1 VRTVS
6 SNKCWSSMSFQNL
19 VRLSQIKKIP
29 CLSKKVEKIAIT
41 VVQLDEILL
50 YLRPFYNGAFSI
62 ASKNDIDDQ
71 NLLLATVHICYR

>member
-1 VRTVS
+1 
-6 SNKCWSSMSFQNL
+6 MSFQNL

-41 VVQLDEILL
+41 VIQLDEILL

-62 ASKNDIDDQ
+62 ASKNDIDFCVKIDRDVKS
-71 NLLLATVHICYR
+71 LIITEL